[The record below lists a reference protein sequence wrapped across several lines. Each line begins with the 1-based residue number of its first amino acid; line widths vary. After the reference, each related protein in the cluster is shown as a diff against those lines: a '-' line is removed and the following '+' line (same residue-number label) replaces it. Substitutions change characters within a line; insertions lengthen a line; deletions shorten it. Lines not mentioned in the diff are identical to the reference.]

1 MSNFKDSIK
10 DWYAIANKGK
20 PDESVKPKKDFKIIG
35 LNLVR

>member
-20 PDESVKPKKDFKIIG
+20 PDESVNQKKILKII
-35 LNLVR
+35 